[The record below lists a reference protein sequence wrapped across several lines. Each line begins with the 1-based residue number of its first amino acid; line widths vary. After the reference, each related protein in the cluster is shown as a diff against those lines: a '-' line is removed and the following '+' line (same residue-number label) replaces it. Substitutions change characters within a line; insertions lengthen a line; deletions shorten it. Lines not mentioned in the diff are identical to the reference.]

1 MERAS
6 DNVLL
11 AVAHHLDPYSL
22 RESFKTREELGTL
35 PRNRGGK
42 ALHSF
47 TKEEI
52 KKLGVIL
59 TNKFNLITTMHLE
72 KRGDNNYYSIYVNK
86 KSLPLFIK
94 IVKPFLLPSMYYK
107 LGLN

>member
-1 MERAS
+1 MVITLS
-6 DNVLL
+6 
-11 AVAHHLDPYSL
+11 YSQR
-22 RESFKTREELGTL
+22 REVD
-35 PRNRGGK
+35 RGVK
-42 ALHSF
+42 FATHSF
-47 TKEEI
+47 NKEEI

-86 KSLPLFIK
+86 KSFPLFIK
-94 IVKPFLLPSMYYK
+94 IVKPFLLPSIYYK